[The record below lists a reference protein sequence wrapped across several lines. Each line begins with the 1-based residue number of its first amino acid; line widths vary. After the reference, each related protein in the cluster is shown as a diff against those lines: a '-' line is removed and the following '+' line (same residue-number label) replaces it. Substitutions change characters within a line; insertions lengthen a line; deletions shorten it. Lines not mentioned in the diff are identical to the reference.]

1 MENEEEGDREERETG
16 TGEWDEEDEIEIDD
30 DEPPKSITKKVM
42 GHKKEYYYVET
53 VKSVDELDKFRFKV
67 ILTCK

>member
-1 MENEEEGDREERETG
+1 MENEEEEGDIGERK
-16 TGEWDEEDEIEIDD
+16 TGEEDEEDEIEIDD

-42 GHKKEYYYVET
+42 GHKKEYYYLET